1 MLTMGL
7 FLEVLFPKM
16 DTGLQLGSHWQLVAR
31 HNCLSYFSYYSPINT
46 ARNTFLAR
54 ASQSWLTFSI
64 GSCISPD
71 LPDLTYQVQDS
82 WHWFL
87 PLACPQQGR
96 ELCWAE
102 APACTTAPCAS
113 TTAGSHHLGST
124 DPGCTHCQPAPR
136 GGHCSSCIPWMW
148 GARWLLPCQ
157 ASYVPLTHV
166 DAWKTCNSHVPSC
179 STSDSVIFW
188 KFKRQKGFR
197 WKLLFPE
204 LSRWATEGKVSNQKM
219 RHISAIWSE
228 TSKTGLIQR

>member
-46 ARNTFLAR
+46 ARKTFLAR

-113 TTAGSHHLGST
+113 NGWLPSSGIHWPRLCPLPASPPRRSLLQLHPVNVRCQMAPAL
-124 DPGCTHCQPAPR
+124 PGILCAINSCGCLKNLQPPCPFLF
-136 GGHCSSCIPWMW
+136 HVWFCD
-148 GARWLLPCQ
+148 LLE
-157 ASYVPLTHV
+157 V
-166 DAWKTCNSHVPSC
+166 
-179 STSDSVIFW
+179 
-188 KFKRQKGFR
+188 QKAER
-197 WKLLFPE
+197 I
-204 LSRWATEGKVSNQKM
+204 QM
-219 RHISAIWSE
+219 E
-228 TSKTGLIQR
+228 TSLPWVIRVGNWREGV